1 MPGYGTPAPA
11 PKPKVITKTLA
22 GVLGSVAA
30 ALGLF
35 TMVPAEESGRKV
47 AATIAPTG
55 AIVVKHVSGKQYLSA
70 YLDAVGVATACDGIA
85 TKDIKLG
92 QTYTEAQCT
101 TMLERELIAHAEGV
115 IKCIPG
121 VYGRTSQ
128 AIAIV
133 SLAYNVGVSMVCKSS
148 IARFWNAGQWR
159 AGCDFFPRYRF
170 AGGRV
175 LPGLVA
181 RRARE
186 REICL
191 KELPQ

>member
-1 MPGYGTPAPA
+1 MTAATPAPT
-11 PKPKVITKTLA
+11 PKPKVPAKTLA
-22 GVLGSVAA
+22 GVLGSVGA
-30 ALGLF
+30 ALALF
-35 TMVPAEESGRKV
+35 VMTPAEESGRKV
-47 AATIAPTG
+47 TATVAPSG
-55 AIVVKHVSGKQYLSA
+55 AITIKHVSGKQYLKA

-85 TKDIKLG
+85 TKDIRLG
-92 QTYTEAQCT
+92 QTYTEAQCA
-101 TMLERELIAHAEGV
+101 TMLERELIVHAEGV

-121 VYGRTSQ
+121 IYGRTNQ

-159 AGCDFFPRYRF
+159 AGCDFFPRYKF

-186 REICL
+186 RAICL
-191 KELPQ
+191 KELPR

>member
-1 MPGYGTPAPA
+1 MTAATPAA
-11 PKPKVITKTLA
+11 TPKPKVPAKTLA
-22 GVLGSVAA
+22 GVLGSVGA
-30 ALGLF
+30 ALALF
-35 TMVPAEESGRKV
+35 VITPAEESGRKV
-47 AATIAPTG
+47 TATVPPSG
-55 AIVVKHVSGKQYLSA
+55 AITIKHVSGKQYLKA

-85 TKDIKLG
+85 TKDIRIG
-92 QTYTEAQCT
+92 QTYTEAQCA
-101 TMLERELIAHAEGV
+101 TMLERELIVHAEGV

-121 VYGRTSQ
+121 VYGRTNQ

-159 AGCDFFPRYRF
+159 AGCDFFPRYKF

-186 REICL
+186 RAICL
-191 KELPQ
+191 KELPR

>member
-1 MPGYGTPAPA
+1 MTAATPAPT
-11 PKPKVITKTLA
+11 PKPEVPAKTLA
-22 GVLGSVAA
+22 GVLGSVGA
-30 ALGLF
+30 ALALF
-35 TMVPAEESGRKV
+35 GMIPAEESGRTVK
-47 AATIAPTG
+47 ATVAPTG
-55 AIVVKHVSGKQYLSA
+55 AVTIKHVSGKQYLKA
-70 YLDAVGVATACDGIA
+70 YLDAIGVATACDGIA

-121 VYGRTSQ
+121 IYGRTNQ
-128 AIAIV
+128 AVAIV

-159 AGCDFFPRYRF
+159 AGCDFFPRYKF

-186 REICL
+186 RAICL
-191 KELPQ
+191 KELPK

>member
-1 MPGYGTPAPA
+1 MTDAPRPASTV
-11 PKPKVITKTLA
+11 KPRLTFKTLA
-22 GVLGSVAA
+22 GVLGSTAA
-30 ALGLF
+30 ALSLAV
-35 TMVPAEESGRKV
+35 MIPAEESGRKV
-47 AATIAPTG
+47 AASIAPTG
-55 AIVVKHVSGKQYLSA
+55 TIVIKHVSGKQYLKA

-85 TKDIKLG
+85 TKEIKLG
-92 QTYTEAQCT
+92 QTYTEPQCT

-115 IKCIPG
+115 VKCIPG
-121 VYGRTSQ
+121 VYGRTNQ

-133 SLAYNVGVSMVCKSS
+133 SLAYNVGVPTVCKSS

-175 LPGLVA
+175 LPGLET

-191 KELPQ
+191 KGLPQ

>member
-1 MPGYGTPAPA
+1 MTAATPAPT
-11 PKPKVITKTLA
+11 PKPRTPAKTLA
-22 GVLGSVAA
+22 GVLGSVGA
-30 ALGLF
+30 ALALF
-35 TMVPAEESGRKV
+35 GMIPAEESGRTVK
-47 AATIAPTG
+47 ATVAPTG
-55 AIVVKHVSGKQYLSA
+55 AITIKHVSGKQYLKA

-101 TMLERELIAHAEGV
+101 TMLERELIVHAEGV

-121 VYGRTSQ
+121 VYGRTNQ
-128 AIAIV
+128 AVAIV
-133 SLAYNVGVSMVCKSS
+133 SLAYNIGVSMVCKSS

-159 AGCDFFPRYRF
+159 AGCDFFPRYRL

-186 REICL
+186 RAICL
-191 KELPQ
+191 KELPR

>member
-1 MPGYGTPAPA
+1 MPGHSTSAPS
-11 PKPKVITKTLA
+11 PKPKVAAKTLA
-22 GVLGSVAA
+22 GVLGSAAA

-47 AATIAPTG
+47 VATIGPTG
-55 AIVVKHVSGKQYLSA
+55 AIVVKHVSGKQYLKA

-101 TMLERELIAHAEGV
+101 TMLERELIVHAEGV
-115 IKCIPG
+115 VKCIPG
-121 VYGRTSQ
+121 IYGRANQ
-128 AIAIV
+128 AMAVV

-159 AGCDFFPRYRF
+159 AGCDFFPRYKF

-186 REICL
+186 RAICL
-191 KELPQ
+191 KELPR

>member
-1 MPGYGTPAPA
+1 MPGHSTSAPS
-11 PKPKVITKTLA
+11 PKPKVAAKTLA
-22 GVLGSVAA
+22 GVLGSAAA

-47 AATIAPTG
+47 VATIGPTG
-55 AIVVKHVSGKQYLSA
+55 AIVVKHVSGKQYLKA

-101 TMLERELIAHAEGV
+101 TMLERELIVHAEGV
-115 IKCIPG
+115 VKCIPG
-121 VYGRTSQ
+121 IYGRANQ
-128 AIAIV
+128 AMAVV

-148 IARFWNAGQWR
+148 IARYWNAGQWR

-186 REICL
+186 RAICL
-191 KELPQ
+191 KELPR

>member
-1 MPGYGTPAPA
+1 MTAATPAPT
-11 PKPKVITKTLA
+11 PKPKVPAKTLA

-30 ALGLF
+30 AVALF
-35 TMVPAEESGRKV
+35 VMTPAEESGRKV
-47 AATIAPTG
+47 TATVAPSG
-55 AIVVKHVSGKQYLSA
+55 AITIKHVSGKQYLKA

-85 TKDIKLG
+85 TKDIRLG
-92 QTYTEAQCT
+92 QAYTEAQCA
-101 TMLERELIAHAEGV
+101 TMLERELIVHAEGV

-121 VYGRTSQ
+121 VYGRTNQ

-186 REICL
+186 RAICL
-191 KELPQ
+191 KELPR

>member
-1 MPGYGTPAPA
+1 MPGHGTPAPA
-11 PKPKVITKTLA
+11 PKPKVAAKTLA
-22 GVLGSVAA
+22 GVLGSAAA

-47 AATIAPTG
+47 VATIAPTG
-55 AIVVKHVSGKQYLSA
+55 AVTVKHVSGKQYLKA

-101 TMLERELIAHAEGV
+101 TMLERELIVHAEGV
-115 IKCIPG
+115 VKCIPG
-121 VYGRTSQ
+121 IYGRANQ
-128 AIAIV
+128 AMAVV

-148 IARFWNAGQWR
+148 IARYWNTGQWR
-159 AGCDFFPRYRF
+159 AGCDFFPRYKF

-191 KELPQ
+191 KELPR

>member
-1 MPGYGTPAPA
+1 MTAATPAPT
-11 PKPKVITKTLA
+11 PKLKVPAKTLA
-22 GVLGSVAA
+22 SVLGSVGA
-30 ALGLF
+30 ALALF
-35 TMVPAEESGRKV
+35 VMTPAEESGRKV
-47 AATIAPTG
+47 TATVAPSG
-55 AIVVKHVSGKQYLSA
+55 AITVKHVSGKQYLKA

-85 TKDIKLG
+85 TKDIRLG
-92 QTYTEAQCT
+92 QTYTEAQCA
-101 TMLERELIAHAEGV
+101 TMLERELIVHAEGV

-121 VYGRTSQ
+121 VYGRTNQ

-159 AGCDFFPRYRF
+159 AGCDFFPRYKF

-186 REICL
+186 RAICL
-191 KELPQ
+191 KELPR

>member
-1 MPGYGTPAPA
+1 MTAATPAPM
-11 PKPKVITKTLA
+11 PKPKVPAKTLA
-22 GVLGSVAA
+22 GVLGSVGA
-30 ALGLF
+30 ALALF
-35 TMVPAEESGRKV
+35 GMIPAEESGRTVK
-47 AATIAPTG
+47 ATVAPTG
-55 AIVVKHVSGKQYLSA
+55 AVTIKHVSGKQYLSA

-101 TMLERELIAHAEGV
+101 TTLERELIVHAEGV

-121 VYGRTSQ
+121 VYGRTNQ
-128 AIAIV
+128 AVAIV

-148 IARFWNAGQWR
+148 IARLWNAGQWR

-186 REICL
+186 RAICL
-191 KELPQ
+191 KELPR

>member
-1 MPGYGTPAPA
+1 MT
-11 PKPKVITKTLA
+11 
-22 GVLGSVAA
+22 
-30 ALGLF
+30 
-35 TMVPAEESGRKV
+35 PAEESGRKV
-47 AATIAPTG
+47 TATVAPSG
-55 AIVVKHVSGKQYLSA
+55 AITIKHVSGKQYLKA

-85 TKDIKLG
+85 TKDIRLG
-92 QTYTEAQCT
+92 QTYTEAQCA
-101 TMLERELIAHAEGV
+101 TMLERELIVHAEGV

-121 VYGRTSQ
+121 VYGRTNQ

-159 AGCDFFPRYRF
+159 AGCDFFPRYKF

-186 REICL
+186 RAICL
-191 KELPQ
+191 KELPR

>member
-1 MPGYGTPAPA
+1 MTAATPAPT
-11 PKPKVITKTLA
+11 PKPKVPAKTLA

-30 ALGLF
+30 ALALF
-35 TMVPAEESGRKV
+35 VMTPAEESGRKV
-47 AATIAPTG
+47 TATVAPSG
-55 AIVVKHVSGKQYLSA
+55 AIVIKHISGKQYLSA
-70 YLDAVGVATACDGIA
+70 YLDTVGVATACDGIA

-92 QTYTEAQCT
+92 QTYTEAQCAA
-101 TMLERELIAHAEGV
+101 MLERELIVHAEGV

-121 VYGRTSQ
+121 VYGRTNQ
-128 AIAIV
+128 AVAIV

-159 AGCDFFPRYRF
+159 AGCDFFPRYKF

-181 RRARE
+181 RRARV
-186 REICL
+186 RAICL
-191 KELPQ
+191 KVLPR

>member
-1 MPGYGTPAPA
+1 M
-11 PKPKVITKTLA
+11 
-22 GVLGSVAA
+22 
-30 ALGLF
+30 
-35 TMVPAEESGRKV
+35 
-47 AATIAPTG
+47 
-55 AIVVKHVSGKQYLSA
+55 
-70 YLDAVGVATACDGIA
+70 ATACDGIA

-121 VYGRTSQ
+121 VYGRTNQ
-128 AIAIV
+128 AVAIV

-159 AGCDFFPRYRF
+159 AGCDFFPRYRLG
-170 AGGRV
+170 GGRV

-186 REICL
+186 RAICL
-191 KELPQ
+191 KELPR